1 MPVQVIDKKQE
12 LIQQTKLISVVF
24 NYLKGASIDETRI
37 ILNEQCVTS
46 DAKNLFESLKI
57 DKETLDGLLV
67 MLCVPEEAQPNYT
80 TETNFFDLLTQ
91 LQLDGYRHNHLAYL
105 LKLINQAKY
114 SRPWH
119 IHVAVIT
126 FLTTTISILC
136 YVSPSFAE
144 FLEKQFMRLAP
155 YLLHWIEKTFSIF
168 RNLPLVGMTYSA
180 AKLLSNL
187 YKTTFHGSTN
197 YTQKL
202 TTLCFQTF
210 SGGFSLAGYV
220 LSYLASG
227 AATPLAGVFFVGS
240 SVVDIIESFVTFY
253 LIKSKSIIKTPPKSV
268 ESFEWRANT
277 LCLET
282 QRAHANHAVWVNA
295 LAAIAI
301 AAAIA
306 VWSFAPPSIPLILGC
321 VLFMSSINYIK
332 TSSIDNLDATY
343 AKKLQGNIEEI
354 ASKTEMETSSL
365 SPQEKETRKAEM
377 QCAVL
382 TKENQKLKKE
392 IEELKTD
399 PRFFQPSRA
408 ASTVASSNLDLQMS
422 APLRC
427 A

>member
-1 MPVQVIDKKQE
+1 MCC
-12 LIQQTKLISVVF
+12 
-24 NYLKGASIDETRI
+24 RI
-37 ILNEQCVTS
+37 
-46 DAKNLFESLKI
+46 
-57 DKETLDGLLV
+57 
-67 MLCVPEEAQPNYT
+67 
-80 TETNFFDLLTQ
+80 
-91 LQLDGYRHNHLAYL
+91 
-105 LKLINQAKY
+105 
-114 SRPWH
+114 
-119 IHVAVIT
+119 
-126 FLTTTISILC
+126 
-136 YVSPSFAE
+136 
-144 FLEKQFMRLAP
+144 
-155 YLLHWIEKTFSIF
+155 LH
-168 RNLPLVGMTYSA
+168 
-180 AKLLSNL
+180 
-187 YKTTFHGSTN
+187 
-197 YTQKL
+197 
-202 TTLCFQTF
+202 
-210 SGGFSLAGYV
+210 
-220 LSYLASG
+220 
-227 AATPLAGVFFVGS
+227 
-240 SVVDIIESFVTFY
+240 
-253 LIKSKSIIKTPPKSV
+253 
-268 ESFEWRANT
+268 
-277 LCLET
+277 ET

-365 SPQEKETRKAEM
+365 SPQEKKTRKAEM